1 MPPAATARQHRAK
14 RRDVSFEAAGA
25 GDLVILGTA
34 AIFCGATESEKAPAA
49 LEPMDTTLVV
59 GLVLLLVVGFFAYQ
73 WWAKSGRSITGGTK
87 RLQAAGAVPA
97 PTREPA
103 GTGGAG
109 VPGNVLAAAQAAA
122 ATASPMRAEEPSPDA
137 QYPRVAGQTEA
148 EMRTREPTHRPQQG
162 PQPQGVGHESYGP
175 VPTPENL
182 RHPEQMFHQPEGAA
196 AVPSMRIS
204 DVESGRSAPVSTPL
218 AGNQQAFSPEMAQ
231 NGGALVGNTMFAF
244 DGMEPTGFA
253 AF

>member
-1 MPPAATARQHRAK
+1 M
-14 RRDVSFEAAGA
+14 
-25 GDLVILGTA
+25 I
-34 AIFCGATESEKAPAA
+34 A
-49 LEPMDTTLVV
+49 LEPMDTSLVV

-73 WWAKSGRSITGGTK
+73 WWSKSGRRITGGTK

-122 ATASPMRAEEPSPDA
+122 KTASPMRAEEPSPDA
-137 QYPRVAGQTEA
+137 AYPQVPGQTER
-148 EMRTREPTHRPQQG
+148 EMRAPEPLQRAPAG
-162 PQPQGVGHESYGP
+162 PQAQGVGHESYGP

-182 RHPEQMFHQPEGAA
+182 RHPEQMFHQPTGNAA
-196 AVPSMRIS
+196 MPSMKIS
-204 DVESGRSAPVSTPL
+204 DVQSGRAAQASTPL
-218 AGNQQAFSPEMAQ
+218 EGNQQPFSPEMAQ